1 MIMELLHWSYSKKY
15 NIVARFHPFSH
26 SKVIFRQIKDYYFIY
41 TIYWSSEDP
50 VVVRK
55 DLETMEI
62 LLNRELGTE
71 QAYFNRLAY
80 NQ

>member
-1 MIMELLHWSYSKKY
+1 MELLQWSYTKKY
-15 NIVARFHPFSH
+15 NILAMFNPFSH
-26 SKVIFRQIKDYYFIY
+26 SKVIFRQIKDYYFVY
-41 TIYWSSEDP
+41 TVHWSSRDP
-50 VVVRK
+50 VVTRK

-71 QAYFNRLAY
+71 QAYLKRLAY